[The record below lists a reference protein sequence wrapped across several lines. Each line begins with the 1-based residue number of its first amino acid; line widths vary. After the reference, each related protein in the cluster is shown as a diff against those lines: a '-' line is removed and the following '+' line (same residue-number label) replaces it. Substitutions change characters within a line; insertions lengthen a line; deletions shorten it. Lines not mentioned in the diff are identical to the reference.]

1 MALKVSVICRWS
13 LMIAEAAASPSRD
26 QVPLA
31 LFLKSHFW
39 LALKMDSRWVCL
51 LILAGLSEAA
61 GQEDLTRKVF
71 VFRTEPS
78 EAYIILK
85 PLPKEPLQ
93 NLTVCLRSYTDLTR
107 PYGLFS
113 YATESED
120 NEILIFKPKRGEYRV
135 YIGGEYLSFKVPEDT
150 LDWEHVCFGWESA
163 TGIAEFWMNGK
174 PWPRK
179 GLRKGYVVGSG
190 AFILL
195 GQEQDRFGGTYD
207 SYNSFSGE
215 LTDVYMWDFLLSP
228 HKMRSAYQD
237 LQLPRCALGWK
248 NLHYEIKGDVVVK
261 GRLR

>member
-1 MALKVSVICRWS
+1 
-13 LMIAEAAASPSRD
+13 
-26 QVPLA
+26 
-31 LFLKSHFW
+31 
-39 LALKMDSRWVCL
+39 MDSRWVCL
-51 LILAGLSEAA
+51 LILA
-61 GQEDLTRKVF
+61 DLTRKVF

-78 EAYIILK
+78 EAYILLK

-135 YIGGEYLSFKVPEDT
+135 YIGGEHLSFKVPEDT
-150 LDWEHVCFGWESA
+150 FDWEHVCFGWESA
-163 TGIAEFWMNGK
+163 TGIAEFWLNGK

-179 GLRKGYVVGSG
+179 GLNKGYVVGSG

-207 SYNSFSGE
+207 SYNSFTGE
-215 LTDVYMWDFLLSP
+215 LADVYMWDFLLSP
-228 HKMRSAYQD
+228 HKMRAAYQD
-237 LQLPRCALGWK
+237 LQLPPCALGWK